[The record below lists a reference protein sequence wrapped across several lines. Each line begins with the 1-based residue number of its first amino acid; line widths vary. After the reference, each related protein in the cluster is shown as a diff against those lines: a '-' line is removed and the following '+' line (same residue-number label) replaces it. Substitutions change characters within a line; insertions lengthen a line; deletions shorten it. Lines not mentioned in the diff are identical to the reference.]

1 MSLNIDLLID
11 YDLYTAESVDFADA
25 SNYGISTILID
36 SVNCTRFL
44 FSSVLAQ
51 DGKAEGVTQLIAGTQ
66 YILVGTGSIV
76 VDTKTYSAGDVF
88 IPLVDATP
96 SIPSTLSVDETGWY
110 GVVTD
115 YLPSVNKRVTFTP
128 TQMGDGSS
136 SLVCLDT
143 IREVKY
149 EIYTTKYEAG
159 SVSVSQPTQFI
170 VKGGVDGKI
179 VIGGVTYRVGEV
191 FTKST
196 TFTFS
201 NFVGINYVCQYY
213 DSNTKPFMTYHYANL
228 VYEEYIDVVSVQTE
242 YNQYLVG
249 NFLKVHTLL
258 NANLINIEKAIGL
271 DLSNMQN
278 NLDTINT
285 IYANQDKFL

>member
-1 MSLNIDLLID
+1 M
-11 YDLYTAESVDFADA
+11 
-25 SNYGISTILID
+25 
-36 SVNCTRFL
+36 

-149 EIYTTKYEAG
+149 EIYTNQKEAG
-159 SVSVSQPTQFI
+159 TLIYAPHPIQFI
-170 VKGGVDGKI
+170 VKGGVDGKV
-179 VIGGVTYRVGEV
+179 VIDGITYRVGEV

-196 TFTFS
+196 NFTFT
-201 NFVGINYVCQYY
+201 NLVGINYVCQYY